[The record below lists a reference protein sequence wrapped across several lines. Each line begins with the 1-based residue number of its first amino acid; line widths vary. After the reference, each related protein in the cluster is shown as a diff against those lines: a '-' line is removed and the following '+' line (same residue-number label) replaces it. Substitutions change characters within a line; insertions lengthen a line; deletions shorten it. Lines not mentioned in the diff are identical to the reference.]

1 MSKKKLVEK
10 ALQAA
15 MEARAERY
23 VADPAERAANL
34 AKWQAQTPAQIT
46 EPTWYH
52 GTFTDVESL
61 RPGRADATFLS
72 QDPNFAN
79 RYATPADKGP
89 SADWD
94 AVNKVW
100 VSRESLPS
108 APNVMPFHVRA
119 ENPFDYDNKA
129 HIAALKKRFQ
139 PDPNDPNAQYYV
151 GQSSMG
157 DWSAIENPAIQKV
170 IRDLG
175 HDSFYVMEDGSKN
188 LAVYDPTRQLKSAT
202 GNTGLFDPNIPR
214 IDENRGGSVEREHH
228 ADGGPVE
235 YLSTGEKLIGD
246 EGKINWGD
254 PNEARDFFRADAEMM
269 RRRRAEEEA
278 TRKIDREAIT
288 VSSLPAPGSADQ
300 PSAPVPVAA
309 ARESDVS
316 PYAVLPLIRQAESSN
331 DPMAQNKASTAG
343 GLYQF
348 IDETWA
354 SALRRMDPERY
365 GRMSTAQL
373 AALKKGAASVP
384 IQERAARFHLE
395 KDIVPTLEGA
405 KIPVNPATIYLSWFQ
420 GPQGAVTAY
429 KAPGSAMVKDLFP
442 KTVGP
447 NERLQYRGKPY
458 AEWTRDDL
466 VNWANET
473 MTRRMRGRA
482 EGGPVSNSIDDVL
495 ISSLKEET
503 EPSVVDR
510 AMEKVSGFGT
520 TVGAPTSFAAA
531 PDPAVQTAKNV
542 LATQRQI
549 SPQGGPVLT
558 SKRIASSFVPPEEQG
573 AISPSME
580 GVTEGAQAVGRG
592 FGPALQ
598 ATGKYITST
607 GPGQFISDVGTV
619 AGHMAQAARENPA
632 EFIGGMLPGIG
643 NIYSLRDIDELKA
656 KIAAARAAGD
666 EETALKLE
674 KFAPLAA
681 VGAAAPFGAGAAVGA
696 VTKAAERAAVKG
708 VARELS
714 PIGLYS
720 YGAEA
725 ASMLPQAKGTPEQI
739 AAMLQKQGVKPVEME
754 GFAEAF
760 AGKPSITAE
769 EASAFFKER
778 MPVVEE
784 TLLGKT
790 TKGQPYPEE
799 AIRIEQE
806 IMDRY
811 RDDLNRLHSINA
823 DPSQP
828 REARAAAEKEYT
840 KLMIR
845 RDFEIDDAIPN
856 REQLIEA
863 ARDKKTPTQFG
874 QYTLPGGENYREVL
888 LKTPTPMNQYNSY
901 VKELRDKYGQG
912 GFDNLPLT
920 EAERAKLD
928 KLMNAAGDEGTGG
941 TFRSGH
947 WDEPNVLAHI
957 RMADRTGPNGE
968 KILHVEEIQS
978 DWAQKGR
985 KEGFKDPEADARRA
999 DLFGKLEE
1007 IKKERTQ
1014 SLSAIRDQFDADK
1027 AEFNA
1032 AYEKLMLPAQK
1043 ELDASRM
1050 RTSDI
1055 EKYNAASD
1063 EALRQT
1069 EYLLLPAEQ
1078 KFNKASEEVHQRFGK
1093 IIDPLE
1099 AEFNALPK
1107 SGELPSAPY
1116 VTSTQGWTDLA
1127 LKRVLK
1133 EAAEGGYD
1141 KVVWTPGAEQAARY
1155 DLSKQL
1161 SRIAYN
1167 PDTGFFQALDLNGKP
1182 AWNEKVSPEK
1192 LESLIGKE
1200 TAEKL
1205 LAKEPNNLGVH
1216 SLDSEGMRLGGEG
1229 MIGYYDKIV
1238 PTQLAKLT
1246 KKLDP
1251 EAKIESFPIYQSGKK
1266 TGASGNDIMDTLP
1279 ATQNMSNEE
1288 RGIFWRNLTQDERNN
1303 LINQYIENQSRDIVG
1318 RGLTITPKM
1327 RESILGGLP
1336 NYADGGAVNSSSL
1349 TEAMLGANPE
1359 LPRGELTMSAPPESS
1374 WVQRALHALPSF
1386 GSYGRA
1392 IGEELNAPR
1401 RAIDVARQI
1410 NAQSEGI
1417 DPDAAKLA
1425 ALGALGYAISPIT
1438 AAQNVLIRDPLL
1450 KAGAPMDMAQR
1461 GVNVSDALGLAGA
1474 IKAGAKKAVKKGVTE
1489 SSALGSGAATQAQL
1503 LGGGYLTSPGL
1514 PDDRDGKA
1522 SGGSSEIGTEGFT
1535 DMREHFDKGGKKIAK
1550 SIKSAT
1556 DQARRVFPELAT
1568 RYPEVAPPVEAID
1581 RKTGKPY
1588 LAKELSEEAKA
1599 VQLARKVAQERIDR
1613 GEYTPFFDPAKRFD
1627 VDITQYPAYEP
1638 TITQRRVKPETQ
1650 EKYDSM
1656 LMAEDVLARL
1666 DDAYK
1671 RGLLQKQDAE
1681 NWYMLGQVE
1690 AEFIKEFGEKVGR
1703 ERFKERIADAMAAT
1717 TGGADPESN
1726 WLMAQYGNF
1735 MKQQGAEMPKAAYE
1749 FPFPIGGRYVSG
1761 NMDQYRKM
1769 IMEGEGVTPDNPKR
1783 YNFSYNF
1790 LGSKAP
1796 TIDEQMMGIIR
1807 PGVNV
1812 PEPGT
1817 YGHHEAPVTAAA
1829 ARQSVDPRYYQEV
1842 AWAGA
1847 KDAKT
1852 KGGFKAAPFIDTINE
1867 SIERTSQ
1874 VTGLPPEEVVRK
1886 GLVRSEM
1893 PMYGAAG
1900 ATVGAG
1906 ALSESGEGEPRAKG
1920 GTVVSKALMLT
1931 SKKAKR

>member
-1 MSKKKLVEK
+1 
-10 ALQAA
+10 
-15 MEARAERY
+15 
-23 VADPAERAANL
+23 
-34 AKWQAQTPAQIT
+34 
-46 EPTWYH
+46 
-52 GTFTDVESL
+52 
-61 RPGRADATFLS
+61 
-72 QDPNFAN
+72 
-79 RYATPADKGP
+79 
-89 SADWD
+89 
-94 AVNKVW
+94 
-100 VSRESLPS
+100 
-108 APNVMPFHVRA
+108 
-119 ENPFDYDNKA
+119 
-129 HIAALKKRFQ
+129 
-139 PDPNDPNAQYYV
+139 
-151 GQSSMG
+151 
-157 DWSAIENPAIQKV
+157 
-170 IRDLG
+170 
-175 HDSFYVMEDGSKN
+175 
-188 LAVYDPTRQLKSAT
+188 
-202 GNTGLFDPNIPR
+202 
-214 IDENRGGSVEREHH
+214 
-228 ADGGPVE
+228 
-235 YLSTGEKLIGD
+235 
-246 EGKINWGD
+246 
-254 PNEARDFFRADAEMM
+254 MM

-278 TRKIDREAIT
+278 ARKIDREAVT
-288 VSSLPAPGSADQ
+288 VSSLPAPGSTER

-309 ARESDVS
+309 SRASDVS
-316 PYAVLPLIRQAESSN
+316 PYAVLPLIRQAESR
-331 DPMAQNKASTAG
+331 DIPIAQNPFSTAG

-354 SALRRMDPERY
+354 NTLRRMDPERY
-365 GRMSTAQL
+365 GRMTDSQL
-373 AALKKGAASVP
+373 ARLKARRETVPLQEQAA
-384 IQERAARFHLE
+384 QYHLSQ
-395 KDIVPTLEGA
+395 DILPTLERA
-405 KIPVNPATIYLSWFQ
+405 KIPVNPATIYLGWFQ
-420 GPQGAVTAY
+420 GPKGAVKAY
-429 KAPGSAMVKDLFP
+429 NAPSDALVRDLFP
-442 KTVGP
+442 RTLGP
-447 NERLQYRGKPY
+447 NANLQYRGKPY

-482 EGGPVSNSIDDVL
+482 EGGPV
-495 ISSLKEET
+495 EER
-503 EPSVVDR
+503 EGHSGGKRVVDK
-510 AMEKVSGFGT
+510 AMKAVSDLLATPEMARWREGSAIPSSSMGDRYFTGTSKDTDFSAFKVGRH
-520 TVGAPTSFAAA
+520 GAWFTK
-531 PDPAVQTAKNV
+531 DPAE
-542 LATQRQI
+542 
-549 SPQGGPVLT
+549 
-558 SKRIASSFVPPEEQG
+558 ASSYAKENDSKGYKLDGWKTVPVNTADRVIPAFLRAENPFTGSLPEE
-573 AISPSME
+573 
-580 GVTEGAQAVGRG
+580 
-592 FGPALQ
+592 
-598 ATGKYITST
+598 
-607 GPGQFISDVGTV
+607 
-619 AGHMAQAARENPA
+619 
-632 EFIGGMLPGIG
+632 
-643 NIYSLRDIDELKA
+643 
-656 KIAAARAAGD
+656 
-666 EETALKLE
+666 
-674 KFAPLAA
+674 
-681 VGAAAPFGAGAAVGA
+681 
-696 VTKAAERAAVKG
+696 VK
-708 VARELS
+708 
-714 PIGLYS
+714 
-720 YGAEA
+720 
-725 ASMLPQAKGTPEQI
+725 
-739 AAMLQKQGVKPVEME
+739 
-754 GFAEAF
+754 
-760 AGKPSITAE
+760 
-769 EASAFFKER
+769 
-778 MPVVEE
+778 
-784 TLLGKT
+784 
-790 TKGQPYPEE
+790 
-799 AIRIEQE
+799 
-806 IMDRY
+806 
-811 RDDLNRLHSINA
+811 
-823 DPSQP
+823 
-828 REARAAAEKEYT
+828 
-840 KLMIR
+840 
-845 RDFEIDDAIPN
+845 
-856 REQLIEA
+856 
-863 ARDKKTPTQFG
+863 
-874 QYTLPGGENYREVL
+874 GENYKRLQSQWFDTLRQQGYDAWMPESAPSLAVI
-888 LKTPTPMNQYNSY
+888 LK
-901 VKELRDKYGQG
+901 
-912 GFDNLPLT
+912 
-920 EAERAKLD
+920 
-928 KLMNAAGDEGTGG
+928 
-941 TFRSGH
+941 
-947 WDEPNVLAHI
+947 EPS
-957 RMADRTGPNGE
+957 
-968 KILHVEEIQS
+968 Q
-978 DWAQKGR
+978 
-985 KEGFKDPEADARRA
+985 
-999 DLFGKLEE
+999 
-1007 IKKERTQ
+1007 IK
-1014 SLSAIRDQFDADK
+1014 SAISNTGDFD
-1027 AEFNA
+1027 
-1032 AYEKLMLPAQK
+1032 PAQ
-1043 ELDASRM
+1043 
-1050 RTSDI
+1050 
-1055 EKYNAASD
+1055 
-1063 EALRQT
+1063 
-1069 EYLLLPAEQ
+1069 
-1078 KFNKASEEVHQRFGK
+1078 
-1093 IIDPLE
+1093 
-1099 AEFNALPK
+1099 
-1107 SGELPSAPY
+1107 
-1116 VTSTQGWTDLA
+1116 
-1127 LKRVLK
+1127 
-1133 EAAEGGYD
+1133 
-1141 KVVWTPGAEQAARY
+1141 
-1155 DLSKQL
+1155 
-1161 SRIAYN
+1161 SRI
-1167 PDTGFFQALDLNGKP
+1167 D
-1182 AWNEKVSPEK
+1182 
-1192 LESLIGKE
+1192 
-1200 TAEKL
+1200 
-1205 LAKEPNNLGVH
+1205 
-1216 SLDSEGMRLGGEG
+1216 R
-1229 MIGYYDKIV
+1229 
-1238 PTQLAKLT
+1238 
-1246 KKLDP
+1246 
-1251 EAKIESFPIYQSGKK
+1251 
-1266 TGASGNDIMDTLP
+1266 
-1279 ATQNMSNEE
+1279 
-1288 RGIFWRNLTQDERNN
+1288 
-1303 LINQYIENQSRDIVG
+1303 
-1318 RGLTITPKM
+1318 
-1327 RESILGGLP
+1327 
-1336 NYADGGAVNSSSL
+1336 ADGGEVESKTL

-1359 LPRGELTMSAPPESS
+1359 LPRGELTMSAPPETSL
-1374 WVQRALHALPSF
+1374 VQRALHALPSF

-1401 RAIDVARQI
+1401 RALDVARQI

-1425 ALGALGYAISPIT
+1425 ALGALGYVISPIT

-1556 DQARRVFPELAT
+1556 DQARRVFPDLAT